1 MFKFLHAADIHLDSP
16 LTGLSQHDEAPT
28 ETIRV
33 ATRAALTRLVDSA
46 IDERVDFVL
55 IAGDL
60 YDGDWKDF
68 STGISFN
75 NEMRRLESQQ
85 IPVYLIYGNHD
96 AESRVTKSLQLQ
108 KNVHV
113 FPTQEP
119 ETVHHPTLPVSLHG
133 QGFAT
138 QSVSENLAQ
147 NYPQPSSNRY
157 NIGLL
162 HTNLGDREGHGNYA
176 PSSLPQLIAH
186 GYDYWALGHI
196 HIREIHHEN
205 PHVVYS
211 GNTQGRHVKET
222 GAKGCYLVTVD
233 DDLNTSKCDFIAL
246 DSVRWENLQV
256 DCSEMVAEH
265 ELLTAIRIQLNESLV
280 KADGRLLAAR
290 LTLTGHTELHE
301 LLHAEHSRL
310 RAESQNIAL
319 DIDSELIWIEDVR
332 VKTRTLINPEE
343 LAKQDALT
351 AFVLDALKAFDPN
364 TLPSSVETLVK
375 KIPADASRALQSSLK
390 PQNEHEREAMREEI
404 SAIVLQA
411 IATSNSTES

>member
-1 MFKFLHAADIHLDSP
+1 MFTFLHAADIHLDSP

-33 ATRAALTRLVDSA
+33 ATRVALTRLVDLA
-46 IDERVDFVL
+46 IAEKVDFVL

-68 STGISFN
+68 GTGISFN
-75 NEMRRLESQQ
+75 NEMRRLESQK

-96 AESRVTKSLQLQ
+96 AESRVTKSLKLQ
-108 KNVHV
+108 DNVHV
-113 FPTQEP
+113 FPTKQP
-119 ETVHHPTLPVSLHG
+119 DTVHHPTLPVSVHG

-138 QSVSENLAQ
+138 QSVTENLAEK
-147 NYPQPSSNRY
+147 YPPPADNRY

-176 PSSLPQLIAH
+176 PSSLPQLVAH

-222 GAKGCYLVTVD
+222 GPKGCYIVTVD
-233 DDLNTSKCDFIAL
+233 DDLETSACEFIAL
-246 DSVRWENLQV
+246 DSVRWENLQI
-256 DCSEMVAEH
+256 DCSGMTTEH
-265 ELLTAIRIQLNESLV
+265 ELLEAIRNRLNASLTG
-280 KADGRLLAAR
+280 ADGRLLAVR
-290 LTLTGHTELHE
+290 LTLTENTELHE

-310 RAESQNIAL
+310 RAECQSIGL
-319 DIDSELIWIEDVR
+319 DIDAELIWIEDLR
-332 VKTRTLINPEE
+332 LKTRTLINPEE
-343 LAKQDALT
+343 LAKQDDLT
-351 AFVLDALKAFDPN
+351 AFVLDALQAFDPN
-364 TLPSSVETLVK
+364 TLPAAVETLVR
-375 KIPADASRALQSSLK
+375 KIPADATRALHSSLK
-390 PQNEHEREAMREEI
+390 PQGEPEREAMRDEI

-411 IATSNSTES
+411 IATSDSAE

>member
-33 ATRAALTRLVDSA
+33 ATRSALTRLVDSA
-46 IDERVDFVL
+46 IDEGVDFVL

-75 NEMRRLESQQ
+75 NEMRRLDAQQ

-108 KNVHV
+108 DNVHV

-119 ETVHHPTLPVSLHG
+119 ETVHHPSLPVSLHG

-138 QSVSENLAQ
+138 QSVSENLAE
-147 NYPQPSSNRY
+147 NYPQPSGNRY

-176 PSSLPQLIAH
+176 PSSLSQLVAH

-205 PHVVYS
+205 PHVVYP

-222 GAKGCYLVTVD
+222 GPKGCYLVTVD
-233 DDLNTSKCDFIAL
+233 DDLKTCQCDFIAL
-246 DSVRWENLQV
+246 DTVRWENARV
-256 DCSEMVAEH
+256 DCSDLVSEH
-265 ELLTAIRIQLNESLV
+265 ALLDAIRIQLNKSLA
-280 KADGRLLAAR
+280 KSDGRLLAVR
-290 LTLTGHTELHE
+290 LTLTGHTGLHE

-310 RAESQNIAL
+310 RAECQNIAL
-319 DIDSELIWIEDVR
+319 DIDPELIWIEDVR
-332 VKTRTLINPEE
+332 VRTRTLINPED

-364 TLPSSVETLVK
+364 KLPSSVDTLVK
-375 KIPADASRALQSSLK
+375 KLPAEASRALRTSLE
-390 PQNEHEREAMREEI
+390 PQNEQEREAMRGEI

-411 IATSNSTES
+411 IATSNSTE

>member
-1 MFKFLHAADIHLDSP
+1 MFTFLHAADIHLDSP

-33 ATRAALTRLVDSA
+33 ATRAALTRLVDFA
-46 IDERVDFVL
+46 ITEAVDFVL

-68 STGISFN
+68 GTGISFN

-96 AESRVTKSLQLQ
+96 AESRVTKSLKLQ
-108 KNVHV
+108 DNVHV
-113 FPTQEP
+113 FSTRQA
-119 ETVHHPTLPVSLHG
+119 ETVHHPTLAVSVHG

-138 QSVSENLAQ
+138 QSVTENLAE
-147 NYPQPSSNRY
+147 NYPLPTENRY

-176 PSSLPQLIAH
+176 PSSLPQLVAH

-196 HIREIHHEN
+196 HIREIHHKN

-222 GAKGCYLVTVD
+222 GPKGCYLITVD
-233 DDLNTSKCDFIAL
+233 DELETSKCEFVAL
-246 DSVRWENLQV
+246 DSVRWENLGV
-256 DCSEMVAEH
+256 DCSGMITEH
-265 ELLTAIRIQLNESLV
+265 QVLEAIRNRLNVALTDAE
-280 KADGRLLAAR
+280 GRLLAVR
-290 LTLTGHTELHE
+290 ITLTGNTELHE
-301 LLHAEHSRL
+301 VLHAEHSRF
-310 RAESQNIAL
+310 RAECQSIGL
-319 DIDSELIWIEDVR
+319 DIDAELIWVEDLR
-332 VKTRTLINPEE
+332 LKTRTLINPEE
-343 LAKQDALT
+343 LAKQDDLT

-364 TLPSSVETLVK
+364 TLPAAVETLVR
-375 KIPADASRALQSSLK
+375 KIPPEATRALQSSLK
-390 PQNEHEREAMREEI
+390 PQGEPERETMRDEI

-411 IATSNSTES
+411 IATSDSAE